1 MKKQAFLLILS
12 ILLIGQTF
20 CQERDTIIGKI
31 ALISNPCF
39 ESPCLPGAVFAIE
52 NDTSDIILSIDES
65 WQWSDRQLIINN
77 DTLNIDDSI
86 KVIGIISTKKDMQ
99 NEIYYEIEV
108 DTTFLMTSSI
118 NRIENSNISIYP
130 NPSDGTFSIKSSY
143 SNILGIEV
151 INVNGRR
158 VYFSEN
164 DAPVTNVVVE
174 GLKEKGIVILK
185 VLITNNQTITQ
196 KILIQ

>member
-1 MKKQAFLLILS
+1 MNIQPKIQRIMKKNVFLLILS

-20 CQERDTIIGKI
+20 CQENDTIIGRI
-31 ALISNPCF
+31 AQISNPCF

-52 NDTSDIILSIDES
+52 NDTSDFILSIDES
-65 WQWSDRQLIINN
+65 WQWSDKQLIINN

-130 NPSDGTFSIKSSY
+130 NPSDGTFSIKSSC

-151 INVNGRR
+151 INDNGKR

-164 DAPVTNVVVE
+164 DAPVTNVVIE
-174 GLKEKGIVILK
+174 GLKEQGIVILK
-185 VLITNNQTITQ
+185 SINN
-196 KILIQ
+196 